1 MESLRQKFRDV
12 RRPMVNNEK
21 VKAMKRKYGFIR
33 SNSSTPRS
41 ATSSEQKDCPS
52 YAKRKLTVSV
62 GYFALLLPQ
71 LLQHDLIF
79 KFFSFS
85 EEVVDICHLQI

>member
-12 RRPMVNNEK
+12 RRPMVNNKK
-21 VKAMKRKYGFIR
+21 VKAMKHKYGFIR

-41 ATSSEQKDCPS
+41 ATSSEQEDCPS
-52 YAKRKLTVSV
+52 YAKKKLTVRV
-62 GYFALLLPQ
+62 GYFVMILPQ
-71 LLQHDLIF
+71 LLRHVLIF